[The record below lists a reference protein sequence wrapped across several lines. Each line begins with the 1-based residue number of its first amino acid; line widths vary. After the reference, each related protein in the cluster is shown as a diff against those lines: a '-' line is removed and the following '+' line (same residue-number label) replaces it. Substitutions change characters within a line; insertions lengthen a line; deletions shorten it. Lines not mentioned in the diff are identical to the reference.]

1 MLNIDQ
7 MGFAVVVHCAF
18 EDPRVVALVEVDCVF
33 STNKNTC
40 QQWRLAPQEDEEHTL
55 DVVYEKTNTLYQE
68 WWKNEGVLPV
78 FTEQGC
84 RSTSVRDIIKIGDD
98 FWRVA
103 SFGFNKLE
111 GVPDQWHQARA
122 KINVK
127 D

>member
-1 MLNIDQ
+1 MLNVDQ

-18 EDPRVVALVEVDCVF
+18 EDSPRVAALVEVD
-33 STNKNTC
+33 T
-40 QQWRLAPQEDEEHTL
+40 QEDEEHTL
-55 DVVYEKTNTLYQE
+55 DVVYEKTNTLHQE
-68 WWKNEGVLPV
+68 WWKNEGVLAV

-84 RSTSVRDIIKIGDD
+84 RSTSVRDIIKIGDA

-103 SFGFNKLE
+103 SFGFDKLE
-111 GVPDQWHQARA
+111 GVPDQWHQTRA

>member
-1 MLNIDQ
+1 MVEMKEWRAKMLNIDQ

-18 EDPRVVALVEVDCVF
+18 EETPRVVALVEVD
-33 STNKNTC
+33 T
-40 QQWRLAPQEDEEHTL
+40 PQEDEEHTL
-55 DVVYEKTNTLYQE
+55 DVVYEKTNTLHQE

-111 GVPDQWHQARA
+111 GVPDQWQQTRA
-122 KINVK
+122 KRNVK

>member
-1 MLNIDQ
+1 MKEWRAKMLNIDQ

-18 EDPRVVALVEVDCVF
+18 EETPRIAAFVEVD
-33 STNKNTC
+33 
-40 QQWRLAPQEDEEHTL
+40 LQEDEDMML
-55 DVVYEKTNTLYQE
+55 DVVYEKTNTLHQE

-111 GVPDQWHQARA
+111 GVPDQWQQTRA
-122 KINVK
+122 KRNVK

>member
-1 MLNIDQ
+1 MLNVDQ

-18 EDPRVVALVEVDCVF
+18 EDSPRVAALVEVD
-33 STNKNTC
+33 T
-40 QQWRLAPQEDEEHTL
+40 QEDEEHTL
-55 DVVYEKTNTLYQE
+55 DVVYEKTNTLHQE
-68 WWKNEGVLPV
+68 WWKNEGVLAV

-84 RSTSVRDIIKIGDD
+84 RSTSVRDIIKIGDA

-103 SFGFNKLE
+103 SFGFDKLE

>member
-1 MLNIDQ
+1 MLNVDQ
-7 MGFAVVVHCAF
+7 MGFATVLHCAF
-18 EDPRVVALVEVDCVF
+18 EDTPRIVAFVEVD
-33 STNKNTC
+33 
-40 QQWRLAPQEDEEHTL
+40 LQEDEDMML
-55 DVVYEKTNTLYQE
+55 DVVYEKTNTIHQE

-84 RSTSVRDIIKIGDD
+84 RSTSVRDIIKIGDA

-103 SFGFNKLE
+103 SFGFDKLE
-111 GVPDQWHQARA
+111 GVPDQWHQTRA